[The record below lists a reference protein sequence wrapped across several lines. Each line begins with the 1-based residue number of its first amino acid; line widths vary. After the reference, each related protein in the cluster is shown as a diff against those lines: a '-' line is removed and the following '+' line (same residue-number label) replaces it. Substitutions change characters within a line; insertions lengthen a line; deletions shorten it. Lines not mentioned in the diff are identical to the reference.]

1 MDHHYTYQVFL
12 QGAVGRG
19 AAVFVTAQH
28 EREGCLLVLLQDS
41 SRGCELPAFP
51 LPGRT
56 AVLCDHTWMDG
67 AVSFQRS
74 PLLTLVGFAFC

>member
-1 MDHHYTYQVFL
+1 MYQVFL

-28 EREGCLLVLLQDS
+28 EREGCLLVLLKDS

-56 AVLCDHTWMDG
+56 AAL
-67 AVSFQRS
+67 
-74 PLLTLVGFAFC
+74 

>member
-1 MDHHYTYQVFL
+1 MGAHGVGTTGGGSAAPPASNPCDYMDHHYMYQVFL

-28 EREGCLLVLLQDS
+28 EREGCLLVLLKDS

-56 AVLCDHTWMDG
+56 AAL
-67 AVSFQRS
+67 
-74 PLLTLVGFAFC
+74 